1 MAGPGDDGQIKLLI
15 AVEYTEFVPEWIA
28 PGPVQSGMLA
38 VSDAAWFRL
47 IWL

>member
-15 AVEYTEFVPEWIA
+15 AAEYTELKPEWIA
-28 PGPVQSGMLA
+28 PGPVHGGMLA
-38 VSDAAWFRL
+38 VSDAAWLRL